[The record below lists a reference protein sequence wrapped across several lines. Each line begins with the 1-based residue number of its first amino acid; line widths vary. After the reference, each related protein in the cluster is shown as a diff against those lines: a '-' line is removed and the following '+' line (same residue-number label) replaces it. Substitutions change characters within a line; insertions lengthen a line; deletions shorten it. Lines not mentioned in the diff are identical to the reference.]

1 MSVEF
6 NSFDEFVDDLLES
19 DENLLKGELDLLLMQ
34 HIFNS
39 IDLNKIEKT
48 PLKNQNY
55 IAAQKLLK
63 FFYNNFWYPVFGKL
77 LLRFVHLIE
86 GKDKKDLSPKET
98 KDRLKK

>member
-1 MSVEF
+1 MSFEF

-39 IDLNKIEKT
+39 IDLNKIEKA

-55 IAAQKLLK
+55 IAA
-63 FFYNNFWYPVFGKL
+63 
-77 LLRFVHLIE
+77 
-86 GKDKKDLSPKET
+86 
-98 KDRLKK
+98 

>member
-39 IDLNKIEKT
+39 IDLNKIEKA

-55 IAAQKLLK
+55 IAA
-63 FFYNNFWYPVFGKL
+63 
-77 LLRFVHLIE
+77 
-86 GKDKKDLSPKET
+86 
-98 KDRLKK
+98 

>member
-55 IAAQKLLK
+55 IAA
-63 FFYNNFWYPVFGKL
+63 
-77 LLRFVHLIE
+77 
-86 GKDKKDLSPKET
+86 
-98 KDRLKK
+98 

>member
-34 HIFNS
+34 HIFKS

-48 PLKNQNY
+48 PLKRQNY
-55 IAAQKLLK
+55 IAA
-63 FFYNNFWYPVFGKL
+63 
-77 LLRFVHLIE
+77 
-86 GKDKKDLSPKET
+86 
-98 KDRLKK
+98 